1 MDLRYFGYFRDKMT
15 NILLKSQERTKTKRS
30 GNVESL
36 GLGELSENEYELV
49 GYQTEFS
56 RMYRRVTPLDDILS
70 QELYQFPWRPLVIYI
85 C

>member
-1 MDLRYFGYFRDKMT
+1 MDFGYFSDEMT
-15 NILLKSQERTKTKRS
+15 YLKKKKKTQERTKTKRS

-56 RMYRRVTPLDDILS
+56 RLNRRVTLHDDILS
-70 QELYQFPWRPLVIYI
+70 QELDQFPWRPLVIYI